1 MAVTAKDVLAVAKK
15 FADEKYV
22 EGKNNDSIFG
32 EWYGRNNI
40 PWCAMFV
47 SYAFAKA
54 GALAVVAKAQTAKGF
69 HSCTAA
75 VKHFARTNQVIPAA
89 KIQPGDIV
97 FMNFRGTDEP
107 DHVGIAIKHNKLT
120 KKVYCVEGNT
130 INPNGTGDQVNGDGV
145 YYKTRPYKN
154 IVCAVRPSWKL
165 VADKPVADKPAVVK
179 AAPLRKEV

>member
-1 MAVTAKDVLAVAKK
+1 MAILPKDVLKIATK
-15 FADEKYV
+15 FADEKYK
-22 EGKNNDSIFG
+22 EGKNNDSVFG
-32 EWYGRNNI
+32 KWYGHNNI

-47 SYAFAKA
+47 SYCFNKA
-54 GALAVVAKAQTAKGF
+54 GAGAVVANAQTKKGF

-75 VKHFARTNQVIPAA
+75 VKHYEHTNQVVPVN

-97 FMNFRGTDEP
+97 FMNFRGTNEA
-107 DHVGIAIKHNKLT
+107 DHVGIAIKHNKII

-130 INPNGTGDQVNGDGV
+130 LNPDGTGDQVNGDGA

-165 VADKPVADKPAVVK
+165 VADKNPVS
-179 AAPLRKEV
+179 

>member
-1 MAVTAKDVLAVAKK
+1 MAIIAKDVLKIATK
-15 FADEKYV
+15 FADEKYK

-32 EWYGRNNI
+32 KWYGHNNI
-40 PWCAMFV
+40 PWCAIFV
-47 SYAFAKA
+47 SYVFAKA
-54 GALAVVAKAQTAKGF
+54 GAQAVVANAQTAKGF

-75 VKHFARTNQVIPAA
+75 VKHFAKTNQVIPAN

-97 FMNFRGTDEP
+97 FMNFTETDST

-130 INPNGTGDQVNGDGV
+130 LNPDGTGDQVNGDGV

-154 IVCAVRPSWKL
+154 VVCAVRPSWKL
-165 VADKPVADKPAVVK
+165 VADKN
-179 AAPLRKEV
+179 PLN